1 MEKSN
6 IEESKDIS
14 LSNIINNECLINITS
29 KWLIYLEHERHYS
42 NNTIISYQTD
52 LENFVEFLNSYN
64 GKSSKLDDI
73 FNITIRTIRSW
84 LAKRKI
90 NKFSN
95 SSTLR
100 ALSSIKNFY
109 KFLYL
114 ETGTMND
121 IIFSISGPKKTNLLP
136 KALSKDNTEYAI
148 NNIAN
153 FSKEQWI
160 AKRDVAILTLIY
172 GSGLR
177 ISEILSIKKKHLKEE
192 IIRIVGKGKKE
203 RIVPWIDYVKNSIN
217 DYLNCI
223 PYEIE
228 ENSPVFLGKNGKK
241 LQAPVFRRQLTK
253 LRRALG
259 LPESTTPHTFRH
271 NFATDLLENG
281 ADLRSIQEL
290 LGHKNLSTT
299 QNYTKVNF
307 QHLYNSYISAH
318 PLAKEKKK

>member
-1 MEKSN
+1 
-6 IEESKDIS
+6 
-14 LSNIINNECLINITS
+14 
-29 KWLIYLEHERHYS
+29 
-42 NNTIISYQTD
+42 
-52 LENFVEFLNSYN
+52 
-64 GKSSKLDDI
+64 LDDI

-177 ISEILSIKKKHLKEE
+177 ISEILSITKKHLKEE